1 MIIESIVSS
10 YSSLT
15 QEEGS
20 WFLGMSAANLWT
32 GGDNRV
38 KWAARDAGNAC
49 SAAAAGSLQ

>member
-1 MIIESIVSS
+1 MIVESIVSGYRS
-10 YSSLT
+10 QT

-20 WFLGMSAANLWT
+20 WFPGMSAANLWT

-38 KWAARDAGNAC
+38 RWAARDAGNAW